1 MAFVFH
7 VEFGM
12 NETPLTQ
19 ALEQGNC
26 ATAERLILECP
37 NASYLDDGCY
47 QRTPLYICLCGV
59 DEYHQKVATRNFY
72 LAQLLIERG
81 ANVNHR
87 VPVVKTNFGSEY
99 ISPGKSCMELLVDF
113 YVDLT
118 RQPAIEV
125 TDSPWHH
132 HQRVWNPL
140 TELVVGLNKQYLTDQ
155 EDVIEDLKDLIFN
168 ILRHGGDAN
177 ILDETRMT
185 AIHKLS
191 MFSHNLSLLSILCDN
206 NADITM
212 VDGAGNTP
220 LLTLC
225 NVAAFESDNS
235 YDVSPASE
243 SDIVRKALF
252 EDDLKSKLT
261 VKSDFLQFF
270 LERKETDL
278 NHQNNYGQT
287 ALFHCVLRE
296 DLNSARILLDA
307 GADPAMQ
314 CHVWESRRKKR
325 KLSPLFA
332 SLMSIPLQQ
341 SLVHSYLYDQATK
354 SPLPISALVD
364 AGYFTTSEIMKELSN
379 VIEHDFP
386 EFSHL
391 CSYAGSLIHL
401 MFGYKSA
408 SLKQLAA
415 RKVFQ
420 CCLIESTDCLHN
432 ILPVSSIQE
441 NFLAKELLSSPRK
454 YEEYIT
460 LILNGTVL
468 RCLLELVQ
476 LPHSLLIHFEAQL
489 LYLRMSLKFCL
500 LQAQRPMNSS
510 LVRNIFDVAS
520 DNGGESDDDDSGDDN
535 VDDSGSYDSSTE
547 NDVEGDSDIEYW

>member
-1 MAFVFH
+1 MAFVFR

-19 ALEQGNC
+19 ALEQGNY

-59 DEYHQKVATRNFY
+59 DEFHQKVATRNFY

-87 VPVVKTNFGSEY
+87 VPVTNFGSEY

-118 RQPAIEV
+118 RQPANEV
-125 TDSPWHH
+125 TDSPWHPN
-132 HQRVWNPL
+132 QRVWNPL

-155 EDVIEDLKDLIFN
+155 ANVIEDLIDLIFN

-185 AIHKLS
+185 AIHKLC
-191 MFSHNLSLLSILCDN
+191 MFSHNLSLLSILSDN

-212 VDGAGNTP
+212 VDGTGNTP
-220 LLTLC
+220 LLSLC

-261 VKSDFLQFF
+261 VKSDFLHFF
-270 LERKETDL
+270 LERKETDV
-278 NHQNNYGQT
+278 NHQNNFGQT

-296 DLNSARILLDA
+296 DMNSARILLDA
-307 GADPAMQ
+307 GADPGIQ

-354 SPLPISALVD
+354 SPHPISALVD
-364 AGYFTTSEIMKELSN
+364 AGYFTTPEIMTELSQM
-379 VIEHDFP
+379 IEHDFP

-391 CSYAGSLIHL
+391 TSFAGSLIHL
-401 MFGYKSA
+401 MFGYKTA

-441 NFLAKELLSSPRK
+441 NFLAKELVSSPRK

-460 LILNGTVL
+460 LVLNCTVL

-476 LPHSLLIHFEAQL
+476 LPHSLLVHFEAQL

-510 LVRNIFDVAS
+510 LVRNIFDVDG
-520 DNGGESDDDDSGDDN
+520 DNAGESDDGGSEEDN
-535 VDDSGSYDSSTE
+535 DDDSGSYDSSTE
-547 NDVEGDSDIEYW
+547 NDVEGDSDLEYW